1 MTSTTTTTPERA
13 AYDHLRARAVAGEH
27 VPETELMHAL
37 EAAITADK
45 KAEHAAAIDTARAK
59 HKADE
64 AAEIKRKRK
73 AGEKKLGELVTAL
86 VEAQEIRA
94 QAHTA
99 MTTAIREYDRTATAQ
114 NQAVYALRDALTEA
128 GYPTAQ
134 PRRGAESAHV
144 HPERHPNG
152 NGWVVFD
159 GHTYGTAET
168 ARNAIPRF
176 YHHLRAA

>member
-27 VPETELMHAL
+27 VPETELMRAL
-37 EAAITADK
+37 DAAVESER

-59 HKADE
+59 HRADE
-64 AAEIKRKRK
+64 ESNIAHKRK
-73 AGEKKLGELVTAL
+73 AGETHLNELVASL

-94 QAHTA
+94 QAHTDMA
-99 MTTAIREYDRTATAQ
+99 AAIREYDRTATAQ
-114 NQAVYALRDALTEA
+114 NQAVYALRDALTEH

-134 PRRGAESAHV
+134 PRRGEESVHV

-152 NGWVVFD
+152 GGWIVFD
-159 GHTYGTAET
+159 GQMFGTAEDS
-168 ARNAIPRF
+168 RNAVPRF
-176 YHHLRAA
+176 HNGLKAA